1 MVDKKTEKAI
11 KGDQSGKVFP
21 FPTLDR
27 VAFYR
32 EHLQRSMRSTLELYS
47 EYINIQ
53 DRLVSEV
60 IECENCML
68 ELVEELGRLEK
79 VLNDNT
85 AKHEKEVQDASK
97 I

>member
-1 MVDKKTEKAI
+1 MADSRKTKGV
-11 KGDQSGKVFP
+11 KGDQSGKVMP

-27 VAFYR
+27 VEFYR

-47 EYINIQ
+47 DYVNIQ
-53 DRLVSEV
+53 DRLISEV

-68 ELVEELGRLEK
+68 ELVEEIGRLEK
-79 VLNDNT
+79 VLNQT
-85 AKHEKEVQDASK
+85 AIHQKEVHDASK